1 MNYKNSNKLYF
12 LIIKNLKQ
20 KKKFVKYNIVL
31 GTYYYVFQNNKKD
44 RELKN
49 KNINSQSTHI

>member
-1 MNYKNSNKLYF
+1 MNYNNSYKLYF

-20 KKKFVKYNIVL
+20 KKVCKIVL
-31 GTYYYVFQNNKKD
+31 GTYYVFQNNKKD

-49 KNINSQSTHI
+49 KSINSQPTHI